1 MGAHG
6 QRPRHRDS
14 RPDQMKEH
22 DMPED
27 DIDTEL
33 EVWDQF
39 VTAVRWLARGPR
51 AGLTLA
57 MAMEEALMSWTS
69 EQAAL
74 EHADLPFNPTTDS
87 P

>member
-1 MGAHG
+1 
-6 QRPRHRDS
+6 
-14 RPDQMKEH
+14 
-22 DMPED
+22 MPED

-51 AGLTLA
+51 PGLTLA
-57 MAMEEALMSWTS
+57 VATEEALMGWVA

-74 EHADLPFNPTTDS
+74 EHGSELFVDG
-87 P
+87 

>member
-1 MGAHG
+1 
-6 QRPRHRDS
+6 
-14 RPDQMKEH
+14 MKERN
-22 DMPED
+22 MPDD

-51 AGLTLA
+51 SGLTLSTA
-57 MAMEEALMSWTS
+57 TEEALMGWVA

-74 EHADLPFNPTTDS
+74 EHGSEPFLAQHVMVPRRM
-87 P
+87 

>member
-1 MGAHG
+1 
-6 QRPRHRDS
+6 
-14 RPDQMKEH
+14 
-22 DMPED
+22 MPED

-51 AGLTLA
+51 PGLILA
-57 MAMEEALMSWTS
+57 VATEEALMGWVA

-74 EHADLPFNPTTDS
+74 EHGSEPFIAPEARASMRN
-87 P
+87 

>member
-1 MGAHG
+1 M
-6 QRPRHRDS
+6 
-14 RPDQMKEH
+14 PD
-22 DMPED
+22 D

-51 AGLTLA
+51 PGLT
-57 MAMEEALMSWTS
+57 MAIATEEALMGWVA

-74 EHADLPFNPTTDS
+74 EHASEPFTAAIVLAPS
-87 P
+87 GA

>member
-1 MGAHG
+1 
-6 QRPRHRDS
+6 
-14 RPDQMKEH
+14 MKEH
-22 DMPED
+22 DMPDD

-51 AGLTLA
+51 PGLTLA
-57 MAMEEALMSWTS
+57 AATEEALMSWTA

-74 EHADLPFNPTTDS
+74 EYGSEPFIVD
-87 P
+87 

>member
-1 MGAHG
+1 
-6 QRPRHRDS
+6 
-14 RPDQMKEH
+14 
-22 DMPED
+22 MPED

-51 AGLTLA
+51 LDLTLA
-57 MAMEEALMSWTS
+57 AATEEALMSWTA

-74 EHADLPFNPTTDS
+74 EHESAPFAWDDFHE
-87 P
+87 

>member
-1 MGAHG
+1 M
-6 QRPRHRDS
+6 
-14 RPDQMKEH
+14 PD
-22 DMPED
+22 D

-51 AGLTLA
+51 QDLT
-57 MAMEEALMSWTS
+57 MAIATEEALMAWVA

-74 EHADLPFNPTTDS
+74 EHESEPFVMSRFS
-87 P
+87 PPFASS

>member
-1 MGAHG
+1 
-6 QRPRHRDS
+6 
-14 RPDQMKEH
+14 
-22 DMPED
+22 MPED

-51 AGLTLA
+51 PGVTLA
-57 MAMEEALMSWTS
+57 VATEEALMGWVA

-74 EHADLPFNPTTDS
+74 ENASEPFVAVEVQLPIRM
-87 P
+87 

>member
-1 MGAHG
+1 
-6 QRPRHRDS
+6 
-14 RPDQMKEH
+14 
-22 DMPED
+22 MPED

-51 AGLTLA
+51 LGLTLA
-57 MAMEEALMSWTS
+57 TATEEALMGWVA

-74 EHADLPFNPTTDS
+74 EHGSDLFIADETRAPQS
-87 P
+87 

>member
-1 MGAHG
+1 M
-6 QRPRHRDS
+6 
-14 RPDQMKEH
+14 PD
-22 DMPED
+22 D

-51 AGLTLA
+51 PGLTLA
-57 MAMEEALMSWTS
+57 VANEEALMDWVA

-74 EHADLPFNPTTDS
+74 EHGGEPFDTSRCS
-87 P
+87 PPFGSS

>member
-1 MGAHG
+1 
-6 QRPRHRDS
+6 
-14 RPDQMKEH
+14 
-22 DMPED
+22 MPEE

-51 AGLTLA
+51 SGLTLA
-57 MAMEEALMSWTS
+57 VATEEALMGWVA

-74 EHADLPFNPTTDS
+74 EHGSEPFIAAEVQAS
-87 P
+87 LRQ

>member
-1 MGAHG
+1 
-6 QRPRHRDS
+6 
-14 RPDQMKEH
+14 MKEH
-22 DMPED
+22 NMPDD

-51 AGLTLA
+51 PGLTLA
-57 MAMEEALMSWTS
+57 MATEEALMGWVA

-74 EHADLPFNPTTDS
+74 EHGGEPFNPTEVRVLLRDRS
-87 P
+87 

>member
-1 MGAHG
+1 
-6 QRPRHRDS
+6 
-14 RPDQMKEH
+14 MKEH
-22 DMPED
+22 IMPED

-57 MAMEEALMSWTS
+57 TATEEALMGWVA

-74 EHADLPFNPTTDS
+74 EHASESFPRE
-87 P
+87 

>member
-1 MGAHG
+1 M
-6 QRPRHRDS
+6 S
-14 RPDQMKEH
+14 
-22 DMPED
+22 ED

-51 AGLTLA
+51 PGLTLA
-57 MAMEEALMSWTS
+57 VATEEALMGWVA

-74 EHADLPFNPTTDS
+74 EHADEPFVRS
-87 P
+87 ELQASRRS

>member
-1 MGAHG
+1 
-6 QRPRHRDS
+6 
-14 RPDQMKEH
+14 MKERN
-22 DMPED
+22 MPDD

-51 AGLTLA
+51 PGLTLA
-57 MAMEEALMSWTS
+57 AATEEALMGWVA

-74 EHADLPFNPTTDS
+74 EHGGELFVSD
-87 P
+87 

>member
-1 MGAHG
+1 
-6 QRPRHRDS
+6 
-14 RPDQMKEH
+14 MKERN
-22 DMPED
+22 MPED

-51 AGLTLA
+51 PGLTLA
-57 MAMEEALMSWTS
+57 VATEEALMGWVA

-74 EHADLPFNPTTDS
+74 ENASEPMVATEARRSLRKS
-87 P
+87 